1 MKSYIIGLTGQSG
14 SGKTT
19 VCDTFK
25 SLGFQIINADLVSK
39 YITENSKA
47 CIDELKTTFG
57 EEYIE
62 NGVLNR
68 RKMGSLVFVDREKL
82 DKLMEI
88 TFPYIIDEIN
98 RQIAKIG
105 NNKLIVVDAPTLFES
120 GLNKSCDEVVSV
132 ISDKALRLDRI
143 MKRDKISKEEAEKRF
158 SSQLSEKF
166 FKENSDFIIENNGS
180 EDELI
185 KKTILTAQSIKEIYN
200 GKKSKEKE

>member
-14 SGKTT
+14 AGKTT

-25 SLGFQIINADLVSK
+25 SLGFQIINADSVSK

-47 CIDELKTTFG
+47 CIDELQTAFG

-68 RKMGSLVFVDREKL
+68 RKLGSLVFADREKL

-88 TFPYIIDEIN
+88 TFPYIIEEIDK
-98 RQIAKIG
+98 QIARIG
-105 NNKLIVVDAPTLFES
+105 SNKLIVVDAPTLFES
-120 GLNKSCDEVVSV
+120 GLNKSCDKIVSV
-132 ISDKALRLDRI
+132 ISDKTLRLDRI

-158 SSQLSEKF
+158 SSQFSEKF
-166 FKENSDFIIENNGS
+166 FKDNSDFIIENNGS

-200 GKKSKEKE
+200 DKKSKEEE

>member
-14 SGKTT
+14 AGKTT

-25 SLGFQIINADLVSK
+25 SLGFQIINADSVSK

-47 CIDELKTTFG
+47 CIDELKTAFG
-57 EEYIE
+57 EEYIV

-68 RKMGSLVFVDREKL
+68 RKLGSLVFADREKL

-98 RQIAKIG
+98 KQIARIG
-105 NNKLIVVDAPTLFES
+105 NNKVIIIDAPTLFES
-120 GLNKSCDEVVSV
+120 GLNKSCDKIVSV
-132 ISDKALRLDRI
+132 ISDKTLRIDRI

-158 SSQLSEKF
+158 SSQFSEKF
-166 FKENSDFIIENNGS
+166 FKDNSDFIIENNGS

-200 GKKSKEKE
+200 GKKSKKEE

>member
-14 SGKTT
+14 AGKTT

-47 CIDELKTTFG
+47 CIDELKTAFG

-68 RKMGSLVFVDREKL
+68 RKMGSLVFADREKL

-88 TFPYIIDEIN
+88 TFPYIIDEIS
-98 RQIAKIG
+98 RQIANIG
-105 NNKLIVVDAPTLFES
+105 NNKMIVVDAPTLFES
-120 GLNKSCDEVVSV
+120 GLNKSCDEIVSV

-185 KKTILTAQSIKEIYN
+185 KKAVLTAQSIKEIYN

>member
-14 SGKTT
+14 AGKTT

-25 SLGFQIINADLVSK
+25 SLGFHIINADLVSK

-68 RKMGSLVFVDREKL
+68 RKLGSLVFADRQKL

-120 GLNKSCDEVVSV
+120 GLNKSCDEIVSV

-166 FKENSDFIIENNGS
+166 FKENSDFVIENNGS

>member
-47 CIDELKTTFG
+47 CIDELKTAFG
-57 EEYIE
+57 EKYIE

-68 RKMGSLVFVDREKL
+68 RKLGSLVFADREKL

-120 GLNKSCDEVVSV
+120 GLNKSCDEIVSV

-180 EDELI
+180 EEELI
-185 KKTILTAQSIKEIYN
+185 KKAVLTAQSIKEIYN

>member
-25 SLGFQIINADLVSK
+25 LLGFHIINADLVSK
-39 YITENSKA
+39 YITENSKS
-47 CIDELKTTFG
+47 CIDELKTAFG

-68 RKMGSLVFVDREKL
+68 RKLGSLVFADREKL

-88 TFPYIIDEIN
+88 TFPYIIEEIN
-98 RQIAKIG
+98 RQITKIG

-120 GLNKSCDEVVSV
+120 GLNKSCDEIVSV

-166 FKENSDFIIENNGS
+166 FKENSDFIIENSGS
-180 EDELI
+180 EEELI
-185 KKTILTAQSIKEIYN
+185 KKAVLTAQSIKEIYN